1 MKAILD
7 VLTGVLT
14 GGQRG
19 WIFAFLIVGIVSVFS
34 NFVSSKVT
42 RGRIHQSAI
51 AIFIGLILAYIGGRV
66 AVGSKGLA
74 DITIF
79 AGIGVLGG
87 STFRDFAIIS
97 TAFGAK
103 TSEIKKCGLVGVA
116 ALLTGVILTFFVG
129 ALIAFAFGYR
139 DAASVTTIA
148 AGAVTFIVG
157 PVTGAAVGASSAVI
171 AISIATG
178 VFKSIAVMLLTPI
191 LAKKIGLKTPS
202 SAMVFGGLMGTTSGV
217 SAGLAATDPELVPYG
232 AMTATFYTGLGCL
245 LCPSVLYFLVKIFL
259 P

>member
-1 MKAILD
+1 MKEIAN
-7 VLTGVLT
+7 
-14 GGQRG
+14 
-19 WIFAFLIVGIVSVFS
+19 IFVQLFVKNGLVMSFLIVGIIAMFA
-34 NFVSSKVT
+34 NFVSAKVT
-42 RGRIHQSAI
+42 RGRIHASAI
-51 AIFIGLILAYIGGRV
+51 AIFLGLILAYVGGVV
-66 AVGSKGLA
+66 AGGEKGLSDVA
-74 DITIF
+74 MF
-79 AGIGVLGG
+79 AGIGILGG
-87 STFRDFAIIS
+87 SSLRDFAIIS
-97 TAFGAK
+97 TAHGAK
-103 TSEIKKCGLVGVA
+103 LSEIKKSGLLGVISLLVGIV
-116 ALLTGVILTFFVG
+116 LTFIIG
-129 ALIAFAFGYR
+129 ALIAFAFGYK

-157 PVTGAAVGASSAVI
+157 PVTGAAVGASSEVI
-171 AISIATG
+171 AISIAAG
-178 VFKSIAVMLLTPI
+178 VVKSVAVMLLTPM

>member
-129 ALIAFAFGYR
+129 ALIAFAFGYK
-139 DAASVTTIA
+139 DAVSISTIA
-148 AGAVTFIVG
+148 AGTVTFVVG
-157 PVTGAAVGASSAVI
+157 PVTGEALGASDAVI
-171 AISIATG
+171 TLSIAAG
-178 VFKSIAVMLLTPI
+178 VFKSVAVMIMTPI
-191 LAKKIGLKTPS
+191 VAKKIGLTTPRA
-202 SAMVFGGLMGTTSGV
+202 AMIFGGLIGTTSGT

-245 LCPSVLYFLVKIFL
+245 LCPSVLHWIITLIF
-259 P
+259 